1 MKNVDL
7 VEVGRVVGV
16 HGVKGEIKV
25 LLYGTL
31 PEFRWDSVFLD
42 GGDKGRAGRS
52 FRVLNVRAH
61 KNILIFALDGCRDR
75 DLAGTLVGMDVH
87 VRRDELPEPAPDEY
101 YHHDLI
107 GMGVDS
113 DDGRELGRITGIIST
128 GGNDVF
134 EVEGPYGEVL
144 VPVIEKTIVTVD
156 LTNKKVVVRLL
167 EGLLP
172 EEAKGQ

>member
-16 HGVKGEIKV
+16 HGIKGEIKV
-25 LLYGTL
+25 LLYGSL
-31 PEFRWDSVFLD
+31 PEFRWDSVFLN
-42 GGDKGRAGRS
+42 GADKGAVRRS
-52 FRVLNVRAH
+52 FKVLNARGH

-75 DLAGTLVGMDVH
+75 DLASTLVGMGVS
-87 VRRDELPEPAPDEY
+87 VRRDELPAPAPDEY

-107 GMGVDS
+107 GMEVAS

-144 VPVIEKTIVTVD
+144 VPVIEQTAVTID
-156 LTNKKVVVRLL
+156 LKNKRVVVRLL

-172 EEAKGQ
+172 EEGKGR